1 MYLSPFLSCHLFF
14 SSSLWYITVSL
25 ASSTPA
31 YVQLGLKG
39 KAELFCL
46 WYVPAGVLSEALPS
60 DRSTQAA
67 RWFMVYQNSRVII
80 VFCVRGKG
88 ATWSERY
95 SHCSVIVWLQCCWL
109 PHADSQE
116 REEVEEDED
125 THIHTWGFIVQ
136 VLAYTQGNLS
146 KTHKQA
152 GKRLLAQR
160 YYLCTSIKHQ
170 PLHVSVAVRYY
181 LIVPWHYHILMIVHP
196 FSAIFFI
203 PIFYIKQLSPVHYL
217 YQLLPHCLPGRIGVT

>member
-1 MYLSPFLSCHLFF
+1 MECTHNTHTHTHNLGYTELPLNRITSIMGELVSPLHHTPTHTHTHVHTLCTVCTFMYLSPFLSCHLFF

-80 VFCVRGKG
+80 VFLCKGGK
-88 ATWSERY
+88 EP
-95 SHCSVIVWLQCCWL
+95 L
-109 PHADSQE
+109 
-116 REEVEEDED
+116 EV
-125 THIHTWGFIVQ
+125 
-136 VLAYTQGNLS
+136 
-146 KTHKQA
+146 
-152 GKRLLAQR
+152 
-160 YYLCTSIKHQ
+160 
-170 PLHVSVAVRYY
+170 
-181 LIVPWHYHILMIVHP
+181 
-196 FSAIFFI
+196 SAI
-203 PIFYIKQLSPVHYL
+203 PTAQW
-217 YQLLPHCLPGRIGVT
+217 